1 MRKTKDTFSEYEVV
15 IDLLQSSKT
24 VIRLKASLLS
34 LQQTHLENRTEI
46 LLTWIIFFFSIACFG
61 LYFLSSQNSNVEI
74 LARQGDG
81 INGWS
86 LGEVLKS

>member
-61 LYFLSSQNSNVEI
+61 LYFLSSQNSYVEI

>member
-1 MRKTKDTFSEYEVV
+1 MMRKTKDTFSEYEVV

-46 LLTWIIFFFSIACFG
+46 LLTWIIFFFQLHVLACTFYH
-61 LYFLSSQNSNVEI
+61 L
-74 LARQGDG
+74 RTHM
-81 INGWS
+81 
-86 LGEVLKS
+86 LKS